1 MFKPTTP
8 IPMDKK
14 VTSHVGMAQPNPAMP
29 GNSKATKMKMSPMQ
43 GKKDCATCG
52 KY

>member
-14 VTSHVGMAQPNPAMP
+14 VTKPVGMAQPNPALP
-29 GNSKATKMKMSPMQ
+29 SNSKAMKMSPMQ
-43 GKKDCATCG
+43 GKKACATCG
-52 KY
+52 GY